1 MAKKSYLIFWCNQPT
16 NDGEYHFKR
25 KRQRNAHS
33 QTQSRKMIQI
43 EKLFLLLS
51 YSITRMKQLV
61 SKNIKEVFIT
71 YIRELL
77 SFYFKRIP
85 VGFGSIY
92 GLV

>member
-33 QTQSRKMIQI
+33 QTQSRKMIQM
-43 EKLFLLLS
+43 EKLFLFLS

-61 SKNIKEVFIT
+61 SKTSKKF
-71 YIRELL
+71 LL
-77 SFYFKRIP
+77 RT
-85 VGFGSIY
+85 
-92 GLV
+92 